1 LRRIFGQITSVPIDI
16 RLNLFLTTAKTMEP
30 SKILVTLGSVI
41 LLAGLILTYLPWLLN
56 WFGKLPGDI
65 KIQNEHSFIF
75 IPI

>member
-1 LRRIFGQITSVPIDI
+1 
-16 RLNLFLTTAKTMEP
+16 MEP

-75 IPI
+75 IPISSMLIVSLVVRQSCNDE

>member
-1 LRRIFGQITSVPIDI
+1 
-16 RLNLFLTTAKTMEP
+16 MEP